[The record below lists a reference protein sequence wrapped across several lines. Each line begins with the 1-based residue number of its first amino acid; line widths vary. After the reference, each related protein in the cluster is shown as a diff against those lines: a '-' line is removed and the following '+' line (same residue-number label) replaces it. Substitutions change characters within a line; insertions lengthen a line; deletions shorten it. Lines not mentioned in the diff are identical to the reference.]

1 MKFLRREKFGELIRT
16 EVEEEDFFEVFFL
29 FSFHVMPLDTFLHVH
44 WFQLNFSI
52 GFIILCNIV
61 KNQTTRC
68 LGFIEFAIAMSL

>member
-16 EVEEEDFFEVFFL
+16 EVEEEDFFEVFSL
-29 FSFHVMPLDTFLHVH
+29 CRFHVIPLDTFLHVH

-61 KNQTTRC
+61 KNQTTKC
-68 LGFIEFAIAMSL
+68 LGFMEFAIGVNL